1 MNKLKISFYFLF
13 FTLIFA
19 SCKKSEQ
26 VDLSSLQTYHH
37 VAIPLVSAEIDIE
50 DMLERDTGDIIS
62 TGNDGELF
70 LAYVT
75 PPTYISASEIV
86 EIPEQSF
93 SISVNPAPQNL
104 PALNNSISYADTNIN
119 AFTFP
124 SGEELTA
131 IEFSQGILTINIV
144 NNLSHEVVLNI
155 TIPSLVDNLGGYFS
169 DVLTAPANN
178 PAVTQANLSNYV
190 FDLTKGSLGFNEMVV
205 YLDVTIN
212 GSGSPISTTDDLTF
226 SFSMDNLEFSTIL
239 GDIKYQE
246 FDLGS
251 IPLEIDIFSNSE
263 SAVEFLLTN
272 PEIKH
277 TIQNSFGFTANMG
290 MQAMYYEDL
299 QGNLIGNVLYDSSAS
314 GNLQP
319 APFYFPTIQQPLV
332 QGDSVI
338 SVIAMNATNSTIN
351 ELINSTPKSIVSNPV
366 VVVNADSTITNNN
379 FILSTSKIS
388 VSTEITL
395 PLEGYAGGWVMGDT
409 IPFDFKVDELFSSE
423 TDIDSAVIKFSTING
438 WPVEVNFTLE
448 LLDSN
453 MNLLSSIADGE
464 MVLES
469 ATLDAN
475 GRVIEDSQ
483 QKVTLLGCN
492 ESCVDN
498 LNQTKFVILLV
509 TAGTS
514 DYDNQQSVKIYSDYK
529 LQLSMALLISGRM
542 F

>member
-1 MNKLKISFYFLF
+1 MNMLHKSFAGLLLSIILF
-13 FTLIFA
+13 
-19 SCKKSEQ
+19 SCNKSEQ
-26 VDLSSLQTYHH
+26 VDLSTLQTYHH
-37 VAIPLVSAEIDIE
+37 VAIPLVSAEIDVE

-70 LAYVT
+70 LAYLT
-75 PPTYISASEIV
+75 PTTTINASEIID
-86 EIPEQSF
+86 IPDQTF

-104 PALNNSISYADTNIN
+104 PSLINSISYSDTNIN

-124 SGEELTA
+124 LGEELTS
-131 IEFSQGILTINIV
+131 IDFSQGILTIEIL
-144 NNLSHEVVLNI
+144 NNLSHEVVLEI
-155 TIPSLVDNLGGYFS
+155 TIPSLVNAQGNFFS
-169 DVLTAPANN
+169 DILTASANN
-178 PAVTQANLSNYV
+178 PAVTQANLSNYT

-205 YLDVTIN
+205 FLEVTIN
-212 GSGSPISTTDDLTF
+212 GSGSPIYTTDDLTF
-226 SFSMDNLEFSTIL
+226 SFTMDNLEFSSIF
-239 GDIKYQE
+239 GDIKYQQ

-251 IPLEIDIFSNSE
+251 IPLDIDIFSNSE
-263 SAVEFLLTN
+263 SAVQFLLTN

-299 QGNLIGNVLYDSSAS
+299 QGVFLGNVLYDSSAS
-314 GNLQP
+314 GNLQA
-319 APFYFPTIQQPLV
+319 APFYFPTIEQPAT
-332 QGDSVI
+332 QGDSVT
-338 SVIAMNATNSTIN
+338 SVITMDAANSTIN

-379 FILSTSKIS
+379 FILSSSNIS

-409 IPFDFKVDELFSSE
+409 IPFDFKVDELFSSQ
-423 TDIDSAVIKFSTING
+423 TDIDSAVIKFSTTNG
-438 WPVEVNFTLE
+438 WPIEVDFTLQ

-453 MNLLSSIADGE
+453 FNLLSSIADGE
-464 MVLES
+464 IVLQS
-469 ATLDAN
+469 AALDAN
-475 GRVIEDSQ
+475 GRVVEDSE
-483 QKVTLLGCN
+483 QKVTFLGCN

-498 LNQTKFVILLV
+498 LNQTKHVILLV

-529 LQLSMALLISGRM
+529 LQLSMSLLISGRM

>member
-62 TGNDGELF
+62 TGTDGELF

-144 NNLSHEVVLNI
+144 NNLSHEVILNI

-338 SVIAMNATNSTIN
+338 SVIAMNASNSTIN

>member
-19 SCKKSEQ
+19 SCKKTEQ

-299 QGNLIGNVLYDSSAS
+299 QGNLIGNVLYDSSGS

-338 SVIAMNATNSTIN
+338 SVIAMNASNSTIN

>member
-1 MNKLKISFYFLF
+1 MNKLKIFFYFLF

-62 TGNDGELF
+62 TGTDGELF

-226 SFSMDNLEFSTIL
+226 SFTMDNLEFSTIL

-299 QGNLIGNVLYDSSAS
+299 QGNLIGNVLYDSAGS

-338 SVIAMNATNSTIN
+338 SVIAMNASNSTIN

-475 GRVIEDSQ
+475 GRVIDDSQ

>member
-299 QGNLIGNVLYDSSAS
+299 QGNLIGNVLYDSSGS

-338 SVIAMNATNSTIN
+338 SVIAMNASNSTIN

>member
-1 MNKLKISFYFLF
+1 MKRLKKVLYFLF
-13 FTLIFA
+13 FALIFA
-19 SCKKSEQ
+19 SCKKSDQ

-37 VAIPLVSAEIDIE
+37 VAIPLVSAEIDVE

-62 TGNDGELF
+62 TGTDGELF

-75 PPTYISASEIV
+75 PPTSINASEIV

-93 SISVNPAPQNL
+93 SISVNPATQNL
-104 PALNNSISYADTNIN
+104 PSLNNTISYGDTNVN
-119 AFTFP
+119 TFTFP
-124 SGEELTA
+124 SGEELTS
-131 IEFSQGILTINIV
+131 IEFSQGILTIDIV
-144 NNLSHEVVLNI
+144 NNLSHQVVVSI
-155 TIPSLVDNLGGYFS
+155 TIPSLVDDQGGYFS
-169 DVLTAPANN
+169 DILTAPANN
-178 PAVTQANLSNYV
+178 PAVTQANLSNYI
-190 FDLTKGSLGFNEMVV
+190 FDLTKGNIGYNEMVV

-212 GSGSPISTTDDLTF
+212 GSGSPINTADDLTF

-239 GDIKYQE
+239 GDIKYQQ

-263 SAVEFLLTN
+263 SAVQFLLTN
-272 PEIKH
+272 PKIEH

-290 MQAMYYEDL
+290 MQSMYYEDL
-299 QGNLIGNVLYDSSAS
+299 QGVFLGDVLYDSAAA

-319 APFYFPTIQQPLV
+319 APFYFPTIEQPSN
-332 QGDSVI
+332 QGDSVTSI
-338 SVIAMNATNSTIN
+338 ITMDATNSTIN

-379 FILSTSKIS
+379 FISSSSKIS

-423 TDIDSAVIKFSTING
+423 TDIDSAVIKFSTTNG

-464 MVLES
+464 LVLQS

-475 GRVIEDSQ
+475 GRVIEDSE
-483 QKVTLLGCN
+483 QKVTLLGCD

-514 DYDNQQSVKIYSDYK
+514 DFDNQQSVKIYSDYK

>member
-62 TGNDGELF
+62 TGTDGELF

-366 VVVNADSTITNNN
+366 VVVNADSNITNNN

>member
-338 SVIAMNATNSTIN
+338 SVIAMNASNSTIN

>member
-212 GSGSPISTTDDLTF
+212 GSGSPISTNDDLTF

-299 QGNLIGNVLYDSSAS
+299 QGNLIGNVLYDSSGS

-338 SVIAMNATNSTIN
+338 SVIAMNASNSTIN